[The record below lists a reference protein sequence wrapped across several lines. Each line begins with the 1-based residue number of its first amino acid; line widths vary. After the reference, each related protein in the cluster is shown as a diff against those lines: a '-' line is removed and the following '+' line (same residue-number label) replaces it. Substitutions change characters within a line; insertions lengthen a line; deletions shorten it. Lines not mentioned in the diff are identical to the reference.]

1 LPRKSKPTGKVSAR
15 PSTPPSAVVD
25 ATILVSAFLTPYGIA
40 AQLLAE
46 ARQGGFSL
54 VLSEEIL
61 AETQEV
67 LVQRARIRKR
77 YAYTDEQPLRFCHA
91 LRTAVPLVRP
101 APGIRGVCRDPNDDH
116 VIACAVAAHAPYVT
130 RDPDLL
136 ILRTYQDVQMVSPG
150 MFSQLLVRGKV
161 TPDEDG

>member
-1 LPRKSKPTGKVSAR
+1 ML
-15 PSTPPSAVVD
+15 D
-25 ATILVSAFLTPYGIA
+25 ATVLVSAFLTPYGIA

-61 AETQEV
+61 VETQEV
-67 LVQRARIRKR
+67 LLQRERIRKR
-77 YAYTDEQPLRFCHA
+77 YAYTDEQPMRFCHA

-101 APGIRGVCRDPNDDH
+101 APGVHGVCRDPNDDH
-116 VIACAVAAHAPYVT
+116 VIACAVAGHARYLVT

-136 ILRTYQDVQMVSPG
+136 TLRMYQDVQMVSPV
-150 MFSQLLVRGKV
+150 MFSHLLSQGKV
-161 TPDEDG
+161 TPDDAV